1 MGYTADQEGYAV
13 LRRELGDFK
22 ASLPAGDQARYP
34 FAFEPGN
41 RNEGFMTASQVNYV
55 ARCGSFAGSGYA
67 YTGALKVLKVIMNY
81 EYLWMNLRV
90 KGGAYGCMSSFGRSG
105 EGYMVSYRD
114 PKLLKTNEIFEKS
127 VDYTEH
133 FDVSE
138 RDMTKYI
145 IGTISSMDTPLNARA
160 KGMRSL
166 SAWMTG
172 VTEEQVQKERDQVL
186 GCGVEEIRALAPY
199 LKAMLSQNHICV
211 IGNEEK
217 LEGQK
222 QLFEVTESLF
232 H

>member
-1 MGYTADQEGYAV
+1 MSYD
-13 LRRELGDFK
+13 
-22 ASLPAGDQARYP
+22 
-34 FAFEPGN
+34 
-41 RNEGFMTASQVNYV
+41 
-55 ARCGSFAGSGYA
+55 
-67 YTGALKVLKVIMNY
+67 
-81 EYLWMNLRV
+81 YLWNNVRV
-90 KGGAYGCMSSFGRSG
+90 KGGAYGCMNNYTRTGSG
-105 EGYMVSYRD
+105 YLVSYRD
-114 PKLLKTNEIFEKS
+114 PNLRKTNEIFEKS

-133 FDVSE
+133 FDVSD

-172 VTEEQVQKERDQVL
+172 VTEEQVQKERDEVL
-186 GCGVEEIRALAPY
+186 GCGIEEIRTLAPY

-217 LEGQK
+217 LEEQK
-222 QLFEVTESLF
+222 DLFEVTESLF